1 MSWYNNDNIKYSY
14 FFSEIGNCVNLSS
27 LDLQHNELVDIPET
41 IGNMKNLSRLGL
53 RLVVIYIYD
62 IGSL

>member
-1 MSWYNNDNIKYSY
+1 MIY
-14 FFSEIGNCVNLSS
+14 FAEIGNCVNLSS

-53 RLVVIYIYD
+53 R
-62 IGSL
+62 

>member
-14 FFSEIGNCVNLSS
+14 FFPEIGNCVNLSS

-53 RLVVIYIYD
+53 RLVVIYIYIYD
-62 IGSL
+62 IG